1 MARHAALLLALLVVA
16 CEPDSGAPV
25 LRVDNAWIRSPVAG
39 RTVTAGYCEITNT
52 GSAPVSITGFTAEGL
67 RVEIHETIDED
78 GMMRMRPVTGLDL
91 DPGETV
97 SLEPGGKHLMLFDF
111 DPDLERAPIRAAIDG
126 GGGQWIVFEVRNGG
140 RPVSRIR

>member
-16 CEPDSGAPV
+16 CEPDSDGSV
-25 LRVDNAWIRSPVAG
+25 LRVDSPWIRSPVAD

-52 GSAPVSITGFTAEGL
+52 GSTPVSITGFTAEGL
-67 RVEIHETIDED
+67 RVEIHETIEQD
-78 GMMRMRPVTGLDL
+78 GMMRMRPVAGLDL

-111 DPDLERAPIRAAIDG
+111 DPNLERALIRAAIDG
-126 GGGQWIVFEVRNGG
+126 GGGHWIVFEVRNEGY
-140 RPVSRIR
+140 P